1 MGGNRVGCCR
11 FNGLDRF
18 FFTQKIGE
26 YGYGF
31 VADEEEEISGD
42 SITIYGST
50 FFADASDFLKAF
62 PQYTLDDY
70 LYKLSIAKVQ
80 FLSVDNTHIKYLK
93 GKNKKIWEGYK
104 EAYKAQEN
112 LDTFISNFNVPELED
127 GEEYD
132 IPLRKPKK

>member
-1 MGGNRVGCCR
+1 
-11 FNGLDRF
+11 
-18 FFTQKIGE
+18 
-26 YGYGF
+26 
-31 VADEEEEISGD
+31 
-42 SITIYGST
+42 
-50 FFADASDFLKAF
+50 
-62 PQYTLDDY
+62 
-70 LYKLSIAKVQ
+70 
-80 FLSVDNTHIKYLK
+80 VDNTHIKYLK